1 MGLKVNAFQVITGQQ
16 RDFQLSQ
23 ARLEQAM
30 QETLQQSCVDVTL
43 AQQIRHETLADLQF
57 HYNLVF
63 PAQQRFGSTV
73 ERVHA
78 DAYNMANDGASILTL
93 FLRGAQFA
101 RRTMNMRSQKAR
113 CMRVAPSLDKL
124 VFSRQ
129 GEEIEEEVGL
139 SEVMGIELNET
150 EKKQPVIVIVFAN
163 KRSMML
169 QCDLVAERN
178 RWTMYLKVLFRWYR
192 ETGFT
197 LITSMISKLDVEDR
211 RLFASVRT
219 QEDLEELEELD
230 DQTLVKKVIKMIN
243 DSFLSF
249 VAEREKPIEG
259 RLPFNISMDCM
270 SSRGSITS
278 RPRADAQRAISA
290 APPDGGTGAHARV
303 LLLRQH
309 APDRLFLGAA

>member
-1 MGLKVNAFQVITGQQ
+1 M
-16 RDFQLSQ
+16 
-23 ARLEQAM
+23 
-30 QETLQQSCVDVTL
+30 
-43 AQQIRHETLADLQF
+43 
-57 HYNLVF
+57 
-63 PAQQRFGSTV
+63 
-73 ERVHA
+73 
-78 DAYNMANDGASILTL
+78 
-93 FLRGAQFA
+93 
-101 RRTMNMRSQKAR
+101 
-113 CMRVAPSLDKL
+113 
-124 VFSRQ
+124 
-129 GEEIEEEVGL
+129 VGL

-309 APDRLFLGAA
+309 GARSTILRPLRERVFQAGPMKKRHV